1 MTQETTANNTGQF
14 VRDRVPVLTKMAYGL
29 GTALDMWGIWLYA
42 SVAFGVFNIYLG
54 VSPW

>member
-1 MTQETTANNTGQF
+1 MTQEPTANNAGQI

-42 SVAFGVFNIYLG
+42 SVAVGVFNIYLG
-54 VSPW
+54 VPYW